1 MFKTASASVAGFA
14 ASVDS
19 RGRTASRVKVG
30 SFEYEPAGPDY
41 LYVSLRAL
49 SADRPNLN
57 MDMFPSDELREAHKT
72 FVGSC
77 VFLEHDNRDPEKSR
91 GAIIASRFHEEDPDD
106 RWVEILMELDER
118 RCPKLCSMIRSG
130 EINTFS
136 MGCFAPGTAITLGDG
151 TKRNIEDIRVG
162 DEVLTIDGTAHKV
175 SETMVHQHSGVLYQ
189 ISSYAGGKPMLLTD
203 EHPVWVRRPQHTLGE
218 TVRRK
223 REKNK
228 RTANFTCTCG
238 RSFESHRSLAS
249 HIREAKR
256 HGFDGEHGFAPEFEG
271 WVQASDIE
279 VGDYVLSPK
288 VACGHQDVS
297 VAFATLLGYY
307 LAEGN
312 FLYDRNRRL
321 PDGTPC
327 GVEWTFGEKETEYHQ
342 EVMELVKE
350 IGYSPVGPY
359 FKNGAATIR
368 CNSPE
373 LASLMLEYGGKY
385 SWGKK
390 INQDVFDWPEESRTA
405 VLIAYFN
412 GDAHWDDEDKKR
424 HFEFRTV
431 SKQLAEQI
439 YALCSTCGIMCSV
452 PRGYEYDGYVHE
464 AEDGHAI
471 GGKRPVWTAQGVIGS
486 YKSEAN
492 PCAYKDEKGIWRK
505 VTQVRLIPYDGPVYN
520 FEVEESHTYV
530 AESVAVHNC
539 EVDYS
544 ECPICGK
551 TAEQPWQFCEH
562 MRNKGRE
569 YGGKLAYEICH
580 GIDFFEESVV
590 YNPADPTAR
599 AIEVSGDRGDVAP
612 RTGEWFDELGTW
624 VLEDPSGVT
633 LTADDNGFWF
643 ALDGSMKE
651 LGSGECRSKD
661 AAKREAEDWMGR
673 HNAGRAAIG
682 SGRQAKAA
690 SRTAWKSRD
699 LSQTDE
705 LRQLRWRP
713 TGSPVA
719 TGVDEPLCW
728 YPVHGIDSICADYG
742 RGFVCCRAYEAVSG
756 RTNITVDY
764 VELESPSS
772 LVATG
777 RSVSIGVLHCGG
789 FDPTG
794 AEFLE
799 AAKRADAW
807 AKSREGVGYAFSSRT
822 ASAKHV
828 QWEVVNE
835 DETLFGSMDGVDFCA
850 QLVNYGDGDEPDEW
864 EMFAYV
870 LDPADPYNDED
881 AIWDSRG
888 DADDPDTLND
898 SGTIFRMHGVD
909 YVVLDEYASH
919 LYGLAVEAV
928 GGKLKVSQT
937 AGDGWSQTDNG
948 DGTTT
953 YTDQSGDT
961 ATVSPHESG
970 QGYGYEVKGPD
981 GSVKGYGWAQTAD
994 EAAQKAKG
1002 TGQQQASAS
1011 RAGGPRR

>member
-14 ASVDS
+14 ASRDS

-106 RWVEILMELDER
+106 KWVEILMELDER

-136 MGCFAPGTAITLGDG
+136 MGC
-151 TKRNIEDIRVG
+151 
-162 DEVLTIDGTAHKV
+162 
-175 SETMVHQHSGVLYQ
+175 
-189 ISSYAGGKPMLLTD
+189 
-203 EHPVWVRRPQHTLGE
+203 
-218 TVRRK
+218 
-223 REKNK
+223 
-228 RTANFTCTCG
+228 
-238 RSFESHRSLAS
+238 
-249 HIREAKR
+249 
-256 HGFDGEHGFAPEFEG
+256 
-271 WVQASDIE
+271 
-279 VGDYVLSPK
+279 
-288 VACGHQDVS
+288 
-297 VAFATLLGYY
+297 
-307 LAEGN
+307 
-312 FLYDRNRRL
+312 
-321 PDGTPC
+321 
-327 GVEWTFGEKETEYHQ
+327 
-342 EVMELVKE
+342 
-350 IGYSPVGPY
+350 
-359 FKNGAATIR
+359 
-368 CNSPE
+368 
-373 LASLMLEYGGKY
+373 
-385 SWGKK
+385 
-390 INQDVFDWPEESRTA
+390 
-405 VLIAYFN
+405 
-412 GDAHWDDEDKKR
+412 
-424 HFEFRTV
+424 
-431 SKQLAEQI
+431 
-439 YALCSTCGIMCSV
+439 
-452 PRGYEYDGYVHE
+452 
-464 AEDGHAI
+464 
-471 GGKRPVWTAQGVIGS
+471 
-486 YKSEAN
+486 
-492 PCAYKDEKGIWRK
+492 
-505 VTQVRLIPYDGPVYN
+505 
-520 FEVEESHTYV
+520 
-530 AESVAVHNC
+530 

-569 YGGKLAYEICH
+569 YDGKLAYEICH
-580 GIDFFEESVV
+580 GIEFFEESVV

-599 AIEVSGDRGDVAP
+599 AIEVSGDGDGNAAP

-643 ALDGSMKE
+643 ALDGSMNE
-651 LGSGECRSKD
+651 LGRGECRSKD
-661 AAKREAEDWMGR
+661 AAKKEAEDWMGR
-673 HNAGRAAIG
+673 HNAGRAGAG
-682 SGRQAKAA
+682 RGRQARAA

-713 TGSPVA
+713 TGKPVA

-777 RSVSIGVLHCGG
+777 RSVSIGVLHCNG

-835 DETLFGSMDGVDFCA
+835 DETLIGNMDGVNFLA

-870 LDPADPYNDED
+870 LDPTDTYNED

-888 DADDPDTLND
+888 DADDPDTLNE

-909 YVVLDEYASH
+909 YGVLDEYASY

-928 GGKLKVSQT
+928 GGNPKVSQT
-937 AGDGWSQTDNG
+937 VSDGWSQTDNG

-994 EAAQKAKG
+994 EAEQKAKG
-1002 TGQQQASAS
+1002 AGQQQAAAS
-1011 RAGGPRR
+1011 RVGTPRR

>member
-14 ASVDS
+14 ASRDS

-106 RWVEILMELDER
+106 KWVEILMELDER

-136 MGCFAPGTAITLGDG
+136 MGS
-151 TKRNIEDIRVG
+151 N
-162 DEVLTIDGTAHKV
+162 
-175 SETMVHQHSGVLYQ
+175 
-189 ISSYAGGKPMLLTD
+189 
-203 EHPVWVRRPQHTLGE
+203 
-218 TVRRK
+218 
-223 REKNK
+223 
-228 RTANFTCTCG
+228 
-238 RSFESHRSLAS
+238 
-249 HIREAKR
+249 
-256 HGFDGEHGFAPEFEG
+256 
-271 WVQASDIE
+271 
-279 VGDYVLSPK
+279 
-288 VACGHQDVS
+288 
-297 VAFATLLGYY
+297 
-307 LAEGN
+307 
-312 FLYDRNRRL
+312 
-321 PDGTPC
+321 
-327 GVEWTFGEKETEYHQ
+327 
-342 EVMELVKE
+342 
-350 IGYSPVGPY
+350 
-359 FKNGAATIR
+359 
-368 CNSPE
+368 
-373 LASLMLEYGGKY
+373 
-385 SWGKK
+385 
-390 INQDVFDWPEESRTA
+390 
-405 VLIAYFN
+405 
-412 GDAHWDDEDKKR
+412 
-424 HFEFRTV
+424 
-431 SKQLAEQI
+431 
-439 YALCSTCGIMCSV
+439 
-452 PRGYEYDGYVHE
+452 
-464 AEDGHAI
+464 
-471 GGKRPVWTAQGVIGS
+471 
-486 YKSEAN
+486 
-492 PCAYKDEKGIWRK
+492 
-505 VTQVRLIPYDGPVYN
+505 
-520 FEVEESHTYV
+520 
-530 AESVAVHNC
+530 
-539 EVDYS
+539 VDYS
-544 ECPICGK
+544 ECSICGK

-599 AIEVSGDRGDVAP
+599 AIEVSDDGGGDAAP

-643 ALDGSMKE
+643 ALDGSMNE
-651 LGSGECRSKD
+651 LGRGECRSKD

-673 HNAGRAAIG
+673 HNAGRAAEG
-682 SGRQAKAA
+682 CGRQARAA

-713 TGSPVA
+713 TGRPVA

-777 RSVSIGVLHCGG
+777 RSVSIGVLHCNG

-807 AKSREGVGYAFSSRT
+807 AKSREGVGYAFSSRVASAGRT
-822 ASAKHV
+822 QRVAMGDVRADDIVVERMDDRDGYVNAYGHVYARDLPHLSFIASNIDGDFNVSVWLNDPSSGFDFEKCSVWCEHGTFDYDEISERLGVDWGGRYDSMNNEDAVKAAVSLFLDETSVPDDAWERYYDLLDEDEGASPSGAASAKHV
-828 QWEVVNE
+828 QWEVLNE
-835 DETLFGSMDGVDFCA
+835 DETLVGSMNGVDFCA
-850 QLVNYGDGDEPDEW
+850 QLLNYGDGDEPDEW
-864 EMFAYV
+864 GIFAYV
-870 LDPADPYNDED
+870 LDPTDPYNEERTL
-881 AIWDSRG
+881 WDSRG
-888 DADDPDTLND
+888 DTEEDPETFFKDTGI
-898 SGTIFRMHGVD
+898 SFRMRGVD
-909 YVVLDEYASH
+909 YKVLDEYASY
-919 LYGLAVEAV
+919 LYGLAVDAV
-928 GGKLKVSQT
+928 GGKAKVSQ
-937 AGDGWSQTDNG
+937 AVSDGWSQTDNG

-1002 TGQQQASAS
+1002 AGQQQAAAS
-1011 RAGGPRR
+1011 RAGTTRR

>member
-106 RWVEILMELDER
+106 KWVEILMELDER

-130 EINTFS
+130 EIDTFS

-151 TKRNIEDIRVG
+151 TKRSIEDIRVG
-162 DEVLTIDGTAHKV
+162 DEVLTIDGTTHKV

-203 EHPVWVRRPQHTLGE
+203 EHPVWVRRPQYTLGE

-228 RTANFTCTCG
+228 RTVNSTCTCG

-288 VACGHQDVS
+288 MACGHRDAS
-297 VAFATLLGYY
+297 VAFAALLGYY

-312 FLYDRNRRL
+312 FLYDRNRKL
-321 PDGTPC
+321 PNEAPC

-342 EVMELVKE
+342 EVIELVKE
-350 IGYSPVGPY
+350 IGYNPVGPY
-359 FKNGAATIR
+359 VKNGAATIR

-390 INQDVFDWPEESRTA
+390 INQDVFDWPEEARTA

-439 YALCSTCGIMCSV
+439 YALCSTCEIMCSV
-452 PRGYEYDGYVHE
+452 PRRYEYDGYVHE

-471 GGKRPVWTAQGVIGS
+471 SGKRPVWTAQGVIGS
-486 YKSEAN
+486 YKSKTN

-520 FEVEESHTYV
+520 FEVEDSHTYV
-530 AESVAVHNC
+530 AEGVAVHNC

-777 RSVSIGVLHCGG
+777 RSVSIGVLHCSG

-822 ASAKHV
+822 ASAKGV
-828 QWEVVNE
+828 QWERLN
-835 DETLFGSMDGVDFCA
+835 DETLVGDMNGVDFHA
-850 QLVNYGDGDEPDEW
+850 ELANYGYGDDPDEW
-864 EMFAYV
+864 EMWAFIAESTY
-870 LDPADPYNDED
+870 PYENSL
-881 AIWDSRG
+881 WDSRDKNG
-888 DADDPDTLND
+888 GLVTFHMPE
-898 SGTIFRMHGVD
+898 VD
-909 YVVLDEYASH
+909 YSVLDEHASY
-919 LYGLAVEAV
+919 LYGLAVEAM
-928 GGKLKVSQT
+928 GGKPRVSQ
-937 AGDGWSQTDNG
+937 AVSDGWSQTDNG

-1002 TGQQQASAS
+1002 TGQQQA
-1011 RAGGPRR
+1011 

>member
-14 ASVDS
+14 ASMDS

-91 GAIIASRFHEEDPDD
+91 GAIIASKFHEENPDD
-106 RWVEILMELDER
+106 KWVEILMELDER

-136 MGCFAPGTAITLGDG
+136 MGC
-151 TKRNIEDIRVG
+151 
-162 DEVLTIDGTAHKV
+162 
-175 SETMVHQHSGVLYQ
+175 
-189 ISSYAGGKPMLLTD
+189 
-203 EHPVWVRRPQHTLGE
+203 
-218 TVRRK
+218 
-223 REKNK
+223 
-228 RTANFTCTCG
+228 
-238 RSFESHRSLAS
+238 
-249 HIREAKR
+249 
-256 HGFDGEHGFAPEFEG
+256 
-271 WVQASDIE
+271 
-279 VGDYVLSPK
+279 
-288 VACGHQDVS
+288 
-297 VAFATLLGYY
+297 
-307 LAEGN
+307 
-312 FLYDRNRRL
+312 
-321 PDGTPC
+321 
-327 GVEWTFGEKETEYHQ
+327 
-342 EVMELVKE
+342 
-350 IGYSPVGPY
+350 
-359 FKNGAATIR
+359 
-368 CNSPE
+368 
-373 LASLMLEYGGKY
+373 
-385 SWGKK
+385 
-390 INQDVFDWPEESRTA
+390 
-405 VLIAYFN
+405 
-412 GDAHWDDEDKKR
+412 
-424 HFEFRTV
+424 
-431 SKQLAEQI
+431 
-439 YALCSTCGIMCSV
+439 
-452 PRGYEYDGYVHE
+452 
-464 AEDGHAI
+464 
-471 GGKRPVWTAQGVIGS
+471 
-486 YKSEAN
+486 
-492 PCAYKDEKGIWRK
+492 
-505 VTQVRLIPYDGPVYN
+505 
-520 FEVEESHTYV
+520 
-530 AESVAVHNC
+530 

-562 MRNKGRE
+562 MRNKGLE
-569 YGGKLAYEICH
+569 YDGKLAYEICH
-580 GIDFFEESVV
+580 GIEFFEESVV

-599 AIEVSGDRGDVAP
+599 AIDVSGDSGDAAP

-643 ALDGSMKE
+643 ALDGSMNE
-651 LGSGECRSKD
+651 LGCGECRSKD
-661 AAKREAEDWMGR
+661 AAKKEAEDWMVR
-673 HNAGRAAIG
+673 HNAGRAAAG
-682 SGRQAKAA
+682 RGRQARAA

-699 LSQTDE
+699 LSKTDE

-713 TGSPVA
+713 TGKPVA

-742 RGFVCCRAYEAVSG
+742 RGFVCCRAYESVSG

-764 VELESPSS
+764 IELESPSS

-777 RSVSIGVLHCGG
+777 RSVSIGVLHCNG
-789 FDPTG
+789 FEPTG

-822 ASAKHV
+822 ASSGRV
-828 QWEVVNE
+828 QWEVLNKG
-835 DETLFGSMDGVDFCA
+835 ETLEGSMNGVNFFA
-850 QLVNYGDGDEPDEW
+850 QLVNYVYGDESDEW

-870 LDPADPYNDED
+870 LDPTDPYNED

-888 DADDPDTLND
+888 DADDPKTLNE
-898 SGTIFRMHGVD
+898 SGTIFRMRGVD
-909 YVVLDEYASH
+909 YRILDECASY
-919 LYGLAVEAV
+919 LYGLAVDAV
-928 GGKLKVSQT
+928 GGKAKVSQAVSDGWSQTDNART
-937 AGDGWSQTDNG
+937 ASSGRVQWEVLNKGETLEGSMNGVNFFAQLVNYVYGDESDEWEMFAYVLDPTDPYNEDAIWDSRGDADDPKTLNESGTIFRMRGVDYRILDECASYLYGLAVDAVGGKAKVSQAVSDGWSQTDNG

-1002 TGQQQASAS
+1002 AGQQQASAS
-1011 RAGGPRR
+1011 REGTTRR

>member
-14 ASVDS
+14 ASMDS

-91 GAIIASRFHEEDPDD
+91 GAIIASKFHEEDPDD
-106 RWVEILMELDER
+106 KWVEILMELDER

-136 MGCFAPGTAITLGDG
+136 MGC
-151 TKRNIEDIRVG
+151 
-162 DEVLTIDGTAHKV
+162 
-175 SETMVHQHSGVLYQ
+175 
-189 ISSYAGGKPMLLTD
+189 
-203 EHPVWVRRPQHTLGE
+203 
-218 TVRRK
+218 
-223 REKNK
+223 
-228 RTANFTCTCG
+228 
-238 RSFESHRSLAS
+238 
-249 HIREAKR
+249 
-256 HGFDGEHGFAPEFEG
+256 
-271 WVQASDIE
+271 
-279 VGDYVLSPK
+279 
-288 VACGHQDVS
+288 
-297 VAFATLLGYY
+297 
-307 LAEGN
+307 
-312 FLYDRNRRL
+312 
-321 PDGTPC
+321 
-327 GVEWTFGEKETEYHQ
+327 
-342 EVMELVKE
+342 
-350 IGYSPVGPY
+350 
-359 FKNGAATIR
+359 
-368 CNSPE
+368 
-373 LASLMLEYGGKY
+373 
-385 SWGKK
+385 
-390 INQDVFDWPEESRTA
+390 
-405 VLIAYFN
+405 
-412 GDAHWDDEDKKR
+412 
-424 HFEFRTV
+424 
-431 SKQLAEQI
+431 
-439 YALCSTCGIMCSV
+439 
-452 PRGYEYDGYVHE
+452 
-464 AEDGHAI
+464 
-471 GGKRPVWTAQGVIGS
+471 
-486 YKSEAN
+486 
-492 PCAYKDEKGIWRK
+492 
-505 VTQVRLIPYDGPVYN
+505 
-520 FEVEESHTYV
+520 
-530 AESVAVHNC
+530 

-569 YGGKLAYEICH
+569 YDGKLAYEICH

-599 AIEVSGDRGDVAP
+599 AIEVSGDSGDAAP

-643 ALDGSMKE
+643 ALDGSMNE
-651 LGSGECRSKD
+651 LGCGECRSKD
-661 AAKREAEDWMGR
+661 AAKKEAEDWMVR
-673 HNAGRAAIG
+673 HNAGRAAAG
-682 SGRQAKAA
+682 RGRQARAA

-699 LSQTDE
+699 LSKTDE

-713 TGSPVA
+713 TGKPVA

-742 RGFVCCRAYEAVSG
+742 RGFVCCRAYESVSG
-756 RTNITVDY
+756 RTNITIDY
-764 VELESPSS
+764 IELESPSS

-777 RSVSIGVLHCGG
+777 RSVSIGVLHCKG
-789 FDPTG
+789 FEPTG

-822 ASAKHV
+822 VSAKRMQRVATGNISEGDIVIDRMDNRNGYLNAYGHVYVRDLPRLSFIVSNIREDLSVSMWLSDPSSGFDFEKCSVWCEHDAFDYDEISEKLGVDWKGRYDSIADEDAVKAAVSLFLDETSIPDDAWEEYYDLLDEDEDASSSWPAPAKHV
-828 QWEVVNE
+828 QWEVIN
-835 DETLFGSMDGVDFCA
+835 DGETLEGSMNGVNFFA
-850 QLVNYGDGDEPDEW
+850 QLVNYGYGDESDEW

-870 LDPADPYNDED
+870 LDPTDPYNED

-888 DADDPDTLND
+888 DADDPKTLNE
-898 SGTIFRMHGVD
+898 SGTPFRMRGVD
-909 YVVLDEYASH
+909 YRILDECASY

-928 GGKLKVSQT
+928 GGKAKVSQ
-937 AGDGWSQTDNG
+937 AVSDGWSQTDNG

-994 EAAQKAKG
+994 EAAQKAKDA
-1002 TGQQQASAS
+1002 GQQQASAS
-1011 RAGGPRR
+1011 RAGTTRR

>member
-130 EINTFS
+130 EIDTFS
-136 MGCFAPGTAITLGDG
+136 MG
-151 TKRNIEDIRVG
+151 
-162 DEVLTIDGTAHKV
+162 
-175 SETMVHQHSGVLYQ
+175 
-189 ISSYAGGKPMLLTD
+189 
-203 EHPVWVRRPQHTLGE
+203 
-218 TVRRK
+218 
-223 REKNK
+223 
-228 RTANFTCTCG
+228 
-238 RSFESHRSLAS
+238 
-249 HIREAKR
+249 
-256 HGFDGEHGFAPEFEG
+256 
-271 WVQASDIE
+271 
-279 VGDYVLSPK
+279 
-288 VACGHQDVS
+288 
-297 VAFATLLGYY
+297 
-307 LAEGN
+307 
-312 FLYDRNRRL
+312 
-321 PDGTPC
+321 
-327 GVEWTFGEKETEYHQ
+327 
-342 EVMELVKE
+342 
-350 IGYSPVGPY
+350 
-359 FKNGAATIR
+359 
-368 CNSPE
+368 
-373 LASLMLEYGGKY
+373 
-385 SWGKK
+385 
-390 INQDVFDWPEESRTA
+390 
-405 VLIAYFN
+405 
-412 GDAHWDDEDKKR
+412 
-424 HFEFRTV
+424 
-431 SKQLAEQI
+431 
-439 YALCSTCGIMCSV
+439 
-452 PRGYEYDGYVHE
+452 
-464 AEDGHAI
+464 
-471 GGKRPVWTAQGVIGS
+471 
-486 YKSEAN
+486 
-492 PCAYKDEKGIWRK
+492 
-505 VTQVRLIPYDGPVYN
+505 
-520 FEVEESHTYV
+520 
-530 AESVAVHNC
+530 C

-673 HNAGRAAIG
+673 HNAGMASAGR
-682 SGRQAKAA
+682 GRQARAA

-777 RSVSIGVLHCGG
+777 RSVSIGVLHCSG

-822 ASAKHV
+822 ASARHV
-828 QWEVVNE
+828 QWERLNG
-835 DETLFGSMDGVDFCA
+835 ETLVGDMNGVDFHA
-850 QLVNYGDGDEPDEW
+850 ELANYGYGDKPDEW
-864 EMFAYV
+864 EMWAFIPESTY
-870 LDPADPYNDED
+870 PYENSL
-881 AIWDSRG
+881 WDSRG
-888 DADDPDTLND
+888 DDGGLVT
-898 SGTIFRMHGVD
+898 FRMSGVD
-909 YVVLDEYASH
+909 YGVLDEHASY
-919 LYGLAVEAV
+919 LYGLAVDAM
-928 GGKLKVSQT
+928 GGNQRVSQ
-937 AGDGWSQTDNG
+937 AVADGWSQTDNG

-1002 TGQQQASAS
+1002 TGQQQA
-1011 RAGGPRR
+1011 